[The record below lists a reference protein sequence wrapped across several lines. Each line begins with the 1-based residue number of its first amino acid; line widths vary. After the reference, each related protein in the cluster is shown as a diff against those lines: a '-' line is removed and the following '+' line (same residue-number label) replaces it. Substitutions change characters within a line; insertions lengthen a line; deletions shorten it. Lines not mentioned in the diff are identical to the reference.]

1 VIGGDSGIDFE
12 SVLSWQPQ
20 TKVYATPFFDDS
32 RLTIYELFEPMNKVG
47 FISLGCPKN
56 LVDSE
61 VMMGQLKAN
70 GYELTADA
78 SEADTVVVNTCGFID
93 SAKKESIEAILEA
106 AQLKT
111 NGKAKRLVVAGCLV
125 ERYRDELKASMP
137 EVDAFIGTSQIND
150 ILAVCDPQTNTR
162 SLPIITVGNQSAT
175 YLYDESTPRV
185 LATPSHYAFIKIA
198 EGCDRP
204 CAFCF
209 IPQMRGHF
217 RSRRFGSIVAEA
229 HQLAEEGVKEL
240 ILVAQDSSRYGEDL
254 GKQDALAHLLREL
267 SHTEGIEWVRVMY
280 TYPTHISDAFLDV
293 LAEEAKA
300 VKYLDMP
307 LQHASQNVLK
317 LMKRG
322 GNRASL
328 EKLIKRVRERVP
340 GIAVRTTFIAG
351 FPGETDGDFEELLAF
366 VKNVE
371 FDRVGVFTYSDEEGT
386 PAFELPN
393 KVDPKIAKQRRIRL
407 MKAQSRISRKRNKAK
422 VGEVLRVI
430 FEGESNESDLLWQ
443 GRIET
448 QAPDIDGC
456 VLINDVPEGFIP
468 LPGEM
473 VNVLITE
480 AQEYDLV
487 GKIVS
492 CQ

>member
-1 VIGGDSGIDFE
+1 
-12 SVLSWQPQ
+12 
-20 TKVYATPFFDDS
+20 
-32 RLTIYELFEPMNKVG
+32 MNKVG

-61 VMMGQLKAN
+61 VMMGQLQQK
-70 GYELTADA
+70 GYQITPDA
-78 SEADTVVVNTCGFID
+78 EEADTVVVNTCGFID

-106 AQLKT
+106 ARLKT
-111 NGKAKRLVVAGCLV
+111 EGKAKRLVVAGCLV
-125 ERYRDELKASMP
+125 ERYRDELKAEMP
-137 EVDAFIGTSQIND
+137 EVDAFIGTSQIGD
-150 ILAVCDPQTNTR
+150 ILSVCDPKTNTR
-162 SLPIITVGNQSAT
+162 SLPVIPLGNQSAT

-185 LATPSHYAFIKIA
+185 LATPSHYAYIKIA

-267 SHTEGIEWVRVMY
+267 SHTEGSDWVRVMY

-293 LAEEAKA
+293 LAEEPKA

-328 EKLIKRVRERVP
+328 ERLIERVRTRVP
-340 GIAVRTTFIAG
+340 NIAVRTTFITG
-351 FPGETDGDFEELLAF
+351 FPGETEEDFNELMSF

-386 PAFELPN
+386 PAFDLAG
-393 KVDPKIAKQRRIRL
+393 KVDPKVAKHRRDML
-407 MKAQSRISRKRNKAK
+407 MKEQSKIARRKHQGMIGKTVCAM
-422 VGEVLRVI
+422 
-430 FEGESNESDLLWQ
+430 FEGESNESELLWQ
-443 GRIET
+443 ARLET

-456 VLINDVPEGFIP
+456 VLINDAPEGV
-468 LPGEM
+468 LPNQGDF
-473 VNVLITE
+473 VNVLIEE

-487 GKIVS
+487 GRIV
-492 CQ
+492 

>member
-1 VIGGDSGIDFE
+1 M
-12 SVLSWQPQ
+12 
-20 TKVYATPFFDDS
+20 K
-32 RLTIYELFEPMNKVG
+32 KVG

-61 VMMGQLKAN
+61 VMMGELKQK
-70 GYELTADA
+70 GYEITGDAADA
-78 SEADTVVVNTCGFID
+78 DTLVVNTCGFID
-93 SAKKESIEAILEA
+93 AAKKESIDAILEA
-106 AQLKT
+106 ARMKSE
-111 NGKAKRLVVAGCLV
+111 GKCKRLVVAGCLV
-125 ERYRDELKASMP
+125 ERYRDELRAAIP
-137 EVDAFIGTSQIND
+137 EVDAFIGTSQIGD
-150 ILAVCDPQTNTR
+150 ITTVADERVNAR
-162 SLPIITVGNQSAT
+162 SLPVLPLGNQTAT

-185 LATPSHYAFIKIA
+185 LATPGHYAFVKIA

-217 RSRRFGSIVAEA
+217 RSRRFGSVVAEA
-229 HQLAEEGVKEL
+229 QKLAGQGVKEL

-254 GKQDALAHLLREL
+254 GEQDALAHLMREL
-267 SHTEGIEWVRVMY
+267 CHIEGVEWVRVMY

-293 LAEEAKA
+293 LAEEPKA

-328 EKLIKRVRERVP
+328 ERLIERVRKRVP
-340 GIAVRTTFIAG
+340 GVAVRTTFIAG
-351 FPGETDGDFEELLAF
+351 FPGELEEDFEELLAF
-366 VKNVE
+366 VRSVE

-386 PAFELPN
+386 SAFELPD
-393 KVDPKIAKQRRIRL
+393 KVDAKVARRRRARL
-407 MKAQSRISRKRNKAK
+407 MKEQSRISLRKNRAR
-422 VGEVLRVI
+422 VGETVRVL
-430 FEGESNESDLLWQ
+430 FEGASAESDLLWQ
-443 GRIET
+443 GRTET

-456 VLINDVPEGFIP
+456 VLINDAPEGYAP
-468 LPGEM
+468 EPGDF
-473 VNVLITE
+473 VNVEITE

-487 GKIVS
+487 GRIVS
-492 CQ
+492 SEQ

>member
-1 VIGGDSGIDFE
+1 M
-12 SVLSWQPQ
+12 
-20 TKVYATPFFDDS
+20 K
-32 RLTIYELFEPMNKVG
+32 KVG

-93 SAKKESIEAILEA
+93 SAKKESIDTILEA
-106 AQLKT
+106 ISLKAE
-111 NGKAKRLVVAGCLV
+111 GKATRVVVAGCLV
-125 ERYRDELKASMP
+125 ERYRDELKAEMP

-150 ILAVCDPQTNTR
+150 ILAVCDPKTDTR
-162 SLPIITVGNQSAT
+162 SLPVISLGNQSST

-229 HQLAEEGVKEL
+229 QQLAEEGVKEL

-254 GKQDALAHLLREL
+254 GKDDALAHLLREL
-267 SHTEGIEWVRVMY
+267 SHTDGIEWVRVMY
-280 TYPTHISDAFLDV
+280 TYPTHISDGFLDV
-293 LAEEAKA
+293 LAEEPKA

-322 GNRASL
+322 GNRQSL
-328 EKLIKRVRERVP
+328 ERLIKRVRARVP
-340 GIAVRTTFIAG
+340 DIAVRTTFITG
-351 FPGETDGDFEELLAF
+351 FPGETDADFEELLAF

-386 PAFELPN
+386 SAFELPN
-393 KVDPKIAKQRRIRL
+393 KVNPRIAKQRRARL
-407 MKAQSRISRKRNKAK
+407 MREQSKVSRRRNKAK
-422 VGEVLRVI
+422 VGQTVRVL
-430 FEGESNESDLLWQ
+430 FEGESTESDLLWQ

-456 VLINDVPEGFIP
+456 VLINDAPEDFVPVEGQ
-468 LPGEM
+468 M
-473 VNVLITE
+473 VSVEITS

-487 GKIVS
+487 GRIV
-492 CQ
+492 

>member
-1 VIGGDSGIDFE
+1 M
-12 SVLSWQPQ
+12 
-20 TKVYATPFFDDS
+20 T
-32 RLTIYELFEPMNKVG
+32 KVG

-61 VMMGQLKAN
+61 VMMGQLKAK
-70 GYELTADA
+70 GFEITADA
-78 SEADTVVVNTCGFID
+78 SEANTVVVNTCGFID
-93 SAKKESIEAILEA
+93 SAKKESIETILA
-106 AQLKT
+106 AARLKLD
-111 NGKAKRLVVAGCLV
+111 GKATRLVVAGCLV

-150 ILAVCDPQTNTR
+150 ILAVCDPSINTR
-162 SLPIITVGNQSAT
+162 ALPIVAVGNQSAT

-254 GKQDALAHLLREL
+254 GKPDALAQLLREL
-267 SHTEGIEWVRVMY
+267 SHVDGIEWVRVMY
-280 TYPTHISDAFLDV
+280 TYPTHISDSFLDV
-293 LAEEAKA
+293 LAEESKA

-322 GNRASL
+322 GNRLSL
-328 EKLIKRVRERVP
+328 ERLIKRVRHRVP
-340 GIAVRTTFIAG
+340 GIAVRTTFITG
-351 FPGETDGDFEELLAF
+351 FPGETKADFEELMTF
-366 VKNVE
+366 IRNVE

-386 PAFELPN
+386 GAYALRG
-393 KVDPKIAKQRRIRL
+393 KVDPKIAKQRRTRL
-407 MKAQSRISRKRNKAK
+407 MKEQARISRRRNKARI
-422 VGEVLRVI
+422 GETVRVL
-430 FEGESNESDLLWQ
+430 FEGESSESDLLWQ
-443 GRIET
+443 GRMET

-456 VLINDVPEGFIP
+456 VLINDVPEGFVP
-468 LPGEM
+468 SPGEM

-480 AQEYDLV
+480 AQQYDLV
-487 GKIVS
+487 GRIV
-492 CQ
+492 

>member
-1 VIGGDSGIDFE
+1 MKKI
-12 SVLSWQPQ
+12 
-20 TKVYATPFFDDS
+20 
-32 RLTIYELFEPMNKVG
+32 G

-78 SEADTVVVNTCGFID
+78 SDADTVVVNTCGFID
-93 SAKKESIEAILEA
+93 SAKKESIDTILEA
-106 AQLKT
+106 VRW
-111 NGKAKRLVVAGCLV
+111 KADGRATRLVVAGCLV
-125 ERYRDELKASMP
+125 ERYRDELKVSIP

-150 ILAVCDPQTNTR
+150 ILAVCDPKTDTR
-162 SLPIITVGNQSAT
+162 SLPVIALGNQSAT

-254 GKQDALAHLLREL
+254 GKPDALAHLLREL
-267 SHTEGIEWVRVMY
+267 SQTEGIEWVRVMY
-280 TYPTHISDAFLDV
+280 TYPTHISDGFLDV
-293 LAEEAKA
+293 LAEEPKA

-322 GNRASL
+322 GNRTSL
-328 EKLIKRVRERVP
+328 ERLIKRVRDRVP
-340 GIAVRTTFIAG
+340 GIAVRTTFITG
-351 FPGETDGDFEELLAF
+351 FPGETEDDFAELLAF

-371 FDRVGVFTYSDEEGT
+371 FDRVGVFSYSDEEGT
-386 PAFELPN
+386 PAYDLAT
-393 KVDPKIAKQRRIRL
+393 KVDPKIAKQRRARL
-407 MKAQSRISRKRNKAK
+407 MKEQRLISRKKNKAK
-422 VGEVLRVI
+422 IGTTVRVL
-430 FEGESNESDLLWQ
+430 FEGESSESELLWQ
-443 GRIET
+443 GRMET

-456 VLINDVPEGFIP
+456 VLINDAPDGFAP
-468 LPGEM
+468 APGDM

-480 AQEYDLV
+480 SQEYDV
-487 GKIVS
+487 IGRIVA
-492 CQ
+492 